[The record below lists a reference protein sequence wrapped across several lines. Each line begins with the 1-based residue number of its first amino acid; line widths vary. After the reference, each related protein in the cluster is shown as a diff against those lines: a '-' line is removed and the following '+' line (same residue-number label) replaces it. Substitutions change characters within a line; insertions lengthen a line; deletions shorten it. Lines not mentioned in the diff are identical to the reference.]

1 MDKEIATD
9 QYEQA
14 LQQLQHILREME
26 QGERNMDELLT
37 QVQKANALVEQCKN
51 RLRGIEKDVKSIL

>member
-1 MDKEIATD
+1 MENTD

-14 LQQLQHILREME
+14 LQQLQNILREME

-37 QVQKANALVEQCKN
+37 QVKKANTLVEQCKN
-51 RLRGIEKDVKSIL
+51 RLRGIENDVKSIL

>member
-1 MDKEIATD
+1 MATD

-14 LQQLQHILREME
+14 LQQLQAILKEME

-37 QVQKANALVEQCKN
+37 QVQRANTLVEQCKN
-51 RLRGIEKDVKSIL
+51 RLRGIENDVKSIL